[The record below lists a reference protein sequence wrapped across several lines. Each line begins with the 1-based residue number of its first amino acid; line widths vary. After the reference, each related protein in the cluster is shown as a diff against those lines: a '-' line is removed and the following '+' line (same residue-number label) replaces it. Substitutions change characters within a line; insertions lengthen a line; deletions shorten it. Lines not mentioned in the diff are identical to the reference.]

1 MKTIAD
7 AALNALKAKT
17 PEEKVKH
24 TFLGSKAW
32 FDGELAHEF
41 GQAAPDRPGRPAKPE
56 LLTPK
61 EMPRRRNAGSNAARI
76 AMLHAI
82 AHIELNAI
90 DLAWDI
96 VLRFGAEM
104 PKEFTDDWVKVAD
117 DEARHFELLQARLK
131 EMDSFYGALP
141 AHDGLW
147 QSAENTAHDVMAR
160 LAIVPLVLEARGLD
174 VTPSLIQKFKS
185 AGDQKSVD
193 ALEVIYTEEIEHVR
207 AGQRW
212 FNYLCKKSG
221 DNPEKK
227 YQDLVIT
234 FFAGNVKPPFNK
246 AARDAA
252 EFAESFYLPLSKK
265 DG

>member
-7 AALNALKAKT
+7 AAFNALSAKT
-17 PEEKVKH
+17 VQEKIDH
-24 TFLGSKAW
+24 TFRGSKAW
-32 FDGELAHEF
+32 FDGELASEF
-41 GQAAPDRPGRPAKPE
+41 NQQAPDRPGRPAKPE
-56 LLTPK
+56 LLAPK
-61 EMPRRRNAGSNAARI
+61 DMPKRRNAGSDAARI

-96 VLRFGAEM
+96 VIRFGEQM
-104 PKEFTDDWVKVAD
+104 PKEFINDWVKVAD
-117 DEARHFELLQARLK
+117 DEARHFEMLDARLK

-147 QSAENTAHDVMAR
+147 QSAENTAHDIMAR

-174 VTPSLIQKFKS
+174 VTPSLIKKFQS

-193 ALEVIYTEEIEHVR
+193 ALEIIYEEEIEHVR

-212 FNYLCKKSG
+212 FNFLCENQG
-221 DNPEKK
+221 LNPQEK
-227 YQDLVIT
+227 YQHLVIT
-234 FFAGNVKPPFNK
+234 YFAGNVKPPFNK
-246 AARDAA
+246 AARDTAG
-252 EFAESFYLPLSKK
+252 FDESFYLPLAKK
-265 DG
+265 G